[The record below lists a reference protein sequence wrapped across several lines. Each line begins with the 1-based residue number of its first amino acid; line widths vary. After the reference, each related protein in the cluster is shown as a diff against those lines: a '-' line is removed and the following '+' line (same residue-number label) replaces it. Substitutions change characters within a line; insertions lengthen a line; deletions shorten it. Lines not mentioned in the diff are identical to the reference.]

1 MMIKLKR
8 NGKVGSLHL
17 VLIVLAVVLPIVA
30 CQYEVTISMSSDIP
44 PSFKFEKGHVNYLDF
59 FVVKEVA
66 PENQN
71 VPYTRQDP
79 DKNVVIWQIWPK
91 TSDDG
96 RIDKL
101 PAITYGKVPAGFVQK
116 IPNDV
121 APATLVE
128 GKVYEA
134 GGPPI
139 TMSKGFLRF
148 TIKDGKAMR
157 IEVPGQE

>member
-1 MMIKLKR
+1 
-8 NGKVGSLHL
+8 
-17 VLIVLAVVLPIVA
+17 
-30 CQYEVTISMSSDIP
+30 MSSDIP
-44 PSFKFEKGHVNYLDF
+44 PSFTFERGHVNYLDF
-59 FVVKEVA
+59 FFVEEVA

-79 DKNVVIWQIWPK
+79 DKNVVVWQVWPK
-91 TSDDG
+91 SSDDG

-116 IPNDV
+116 IPIDG

-134 GGPPI
+134 GGPPV

-148 TIKDGKAMR
+148 IIKDGKAVR
-157 IEVPGQE
+157 IPVPGQE